1 MTNITTDGG
10 DPVEEWMASVE
21 LLTNEPMQ
29 KLLSR
34 ASKSAIPPGLR
45 SMVEARAGS
54 FLSSIVLH
62 TDQNRT
68 WIAPQDASEPGP
80 SVSACDSDLIAYEW
94 DAFELYFGREELQGR
109 YAQAVLLL
117 AECVRRYWAGSG
129 FPATLCLIISVQTG
143 RLGNVNARLHLLRG
157 GTPYFR
163 DVHLCRQPTLCAM
176 VMPG

>member
-117 AECVRRYWAGSG
+117 VECVRRYWAGSG

-157 GTPYFR
+157 GTPYLR